1 MKLVSLEEATER
13 QAWQDVCLQAR
24 KRTLIRTCSHQ
35 YPNLRHPAPETE
47 REHMYIVQ
55 VNESMVFYYNS

>member
-1 MKLVSLEEATER
+1 MRLVSSEEATER

-24 KRTLIRTCSHQ
+24 KRALTRTCSHQ
-35 YPNLRHPAPETE
+35 HPNLRLPTPETE

-55 VNESMVFYYNS
+55 VT